1 MLQLDI
7 TIRRDGNILRLTK
20 TSSFVSAYDLVV
32 HVARAAFVDRSVVII
47 IPVILLLIYS
57 IQLDLWHHCSV

>member
-7 TIRRDGNILRLTK
+7 TIRRDRNTLSLTK
-20 TSSFVSAYDLVV
+20 TSFVSAYDLVV
-32 HVARAAFVDRSVVII
+32 HVARAAFVDRSVVVI
-47 IPVILLLIYS
+47 IPVLLLLLYS